1 MRHAIPPLKKATFL
15 PKLNLWK
22 SFTPCLLPTL
32 LPDQF
37 FTLLYEKVLLDH
49 KIHHLAIKLAQST
62 SLPSMIDFEI
72 AAAVLLFS
80 SKRSTHVKLEMALI
94 PLQIETSTT
103 F

>member
-37 FTLLYEKVLLDH
+37 FTLSYEKVLLLDH

-72 AAAVLLFS
+72 AVLLFS